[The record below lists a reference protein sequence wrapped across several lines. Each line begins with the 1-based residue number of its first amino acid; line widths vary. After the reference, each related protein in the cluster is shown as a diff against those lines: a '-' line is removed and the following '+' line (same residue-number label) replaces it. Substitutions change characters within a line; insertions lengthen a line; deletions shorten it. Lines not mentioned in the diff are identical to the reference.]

1 MDLVVELELVSL
13 KLISSKDDHNIVL
26 ADKLKDLLSHFNV
39 ALDVVRAVQ
48 RTLLVHV
55 AENFHEL
62 SEGSLQ
68 RSYVKTQRWAILP
81 SLKLEDLKYVGD
93 VVLLI
98 QCLLL

>member
-13 KLISSKDDHNIVL
+13 KLIASKDDDNIVL

-55 AENFHEL
+55 AENFDEL

-68 RSYVKTQRWAILP
+68 RSYVKTQRWAIFP